1 MRHAAHYL
9 GEKKAE
15 KKLLLVLTEGH
26 PSDVDVND
34 EQMLLSDNRQ
44 TVQELTQ
51 QGIHSHCISLDQ
63 QADAYV
69 HDIFLVIIVGLV
81 EQRPERLISLF

>member
-1 MRHAAHYL
+1 
-9 GEKKAE
+9 
-15 KKLLLVLTEGH
+15 VLTEGH

-51 QGIHSHCISLDQ
+51 QGIHSHCISPDQPGSAWISLDQ